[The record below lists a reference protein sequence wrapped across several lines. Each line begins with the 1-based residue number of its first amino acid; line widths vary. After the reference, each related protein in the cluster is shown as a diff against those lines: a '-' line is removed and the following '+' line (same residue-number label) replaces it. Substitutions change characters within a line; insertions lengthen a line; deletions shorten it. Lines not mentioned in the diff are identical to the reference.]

1 MTRLKVDKIIGLQ
14 SVNCKACGKP
24 MPVGAPRCAFCGAE
38 NEAAGAVC
46 KETDMKKTSFSSD
59 ETGFIHSV
67 QNVADEK
74 QKMLN
79 TVLRK
84 KGCNML
90 FITDKY
96 SLRYITGFRGGEGL
110 AVFTPKEML
119 LIVDSRYTEAAK
131 EDTEKAASGF
141 SVVEFNNDNPKFK
154 IVAEVILG
162 ITGDVNILFE
172 DKSLTVAEYRNMS
185 TEISKAFKTYFPQFE
200 EQLRKSSMGWYPV
213 GDELE
218 KMRRIKTVEEI
229 ELLRKAEQIGDAAFL
244 DILKLL
250 KPGMTELE
258 VAAEIEYSLKKHGAE
273 GLSFDT
279 IAASGINSSM
289 PHAIPSQKKLEA
301 GDFLTMDFGC
311 IYEGYCSDMTRTVVI
326 GKADD
331 EMKKVY
337 NTVLKAQT
345 EAIAAVKAGLV
356 CKDVDKIARD
366 IIAAEGYGQ
375 YFGHGLGHS
384 VGLYIH
390 ESPALNTRDETV
402 LEAGMIETVEPGIY
416 IPGRWGVRIEDMG
429 AVTAEGYDDFTGSA
443 KELIEL

>member
-1 MTRLKVDKIIGLQ
+1 MTSLKTEKITGLQ
-14 SVNCKACGKP
+14 SVTCVSCGRP
-24 MPVGAPRCAFCGAE
+24 MPKGVERCVFCGAE
-38 NEAAGAVC
+38 NAAYGA
-46 KETDMKKTSFSSD
+46 DFKKKDVNNPGFSPD
-59 ETGFIHSV
+59 ESGFI
-67 QNVADEK
+67 QNVQSVADNK
-74 QKMLN
+74 SKKLN
-79 TVLRK
+79 NVLSK

-110 AVFTPKEML
+110 AVFTPKERL

-131 EDTEKAASGF
+131 ADTEKAASGF
-141 SVVEFNNDNPKFK
+141 SVVEFNNDNPKYK
-154 IVAEVILG
+154 IVAELILG

-185 TEISKAFKTYFPQFE
+185 TEISKAFKTYFPQLE
-200 EQLRKSSMGWYPV
+200 EQLKKSSMGWYPV

-218 KMRRIKTVEEI
+218 KMRRIKTAGEI

-273 GLSFDT
+273 ELSFDT